1 MIKKLAEQ
9 ETTFVEK
16 LVPLL
21 VQITIK
27 QFEESII
34 DSMGSFINEFFNE
47 FAAIQN
53 EVHNIFNDPKAIQL
67 MLTIVEC
74 VRIHNQCFPQYKISV
89 NYLRIAQASQFC
101 QAHFKAILYGDLWYR
116 EEEEQGKHD
125 AKRHPELQNIMKS
138 CHLAIGV
145 NDAVK
150 SFLNPIQ
157 ERMEYYRLEQNY
169 ARCLVMQDASTPWS
183 QDTALDSAGTQNAIL
198 QTLKDSSLYGLARS
212 LHVAPQ
218 QIDYECAWRL
228 SDWNVLFDAD
238 GGVGPNV
245 PKRAPAAGSS
255 ALLLQSRSFERAH
268 YKALKCLQ
276 LRDELAVESAIV
288 AAQRAVSELFKLTS
302 IESTK
307 HIYHGLCRLRML
319 QQIED
324 FGEVHFSRQID
335 CEQDLLNRWREQDEL
350 PHSEFT
356 LLETILSQR
365 LSIFSTAGIRAKR
378 KWVPPAVYSTLLLLI
393 HESRLR
399 GFVDCAVRNVVLIGK
414 QELPANV
421 QSVVML
427 ENAQLNW
434 VGQPVLAKELAW
446 EVMNSA
452 KYTDP
457 MVKGVAC
464 RLYGEFL
471 AEGHSQEIK
480 SLCSDYFQQAEKY
493 VQFVLSRQA
502 AATAAGG
509 EQKTSPGT
517 FPLTIVAS
525 TWIVTSPCSTPSR
538 STRIVNLCG

>member
-1 MIKKLAEQ
+1 
-9 ETTFVEK
+9 
-16 LVPLL
+16 
-21 VQITIK
+21 
-27 QFEESII
+27 
-34 DSMGSFINEFFNE
+34 
-47 FAAIQN
+47 
-53 EVHNIFNDPKAIQL
+53 
-67 MLTIVEC
+67 
-74 VRIHNQCFPQYKISV
+74 
-89 NYLRIAQASQFC
+89 
-101 QAHFKAILYGDLWYR
+101 
-116 EEEEQGKHD
+116 
-125 AKRHPELQNIMKS
+125 
-138 CHLAIGV
+138 
-145 NDAVK
+145 
-150 SFLNPIQ
+150 
-157 ERMEYYRLEQNY
+157 MEYYRLEQNY

-378 KWVPPAVYSTLLLLI
+378 KWVPPAVYSTLLQQIEDFGEVHFSRQIDCEQDLLNRWREQDELPHSEFTLLETILSQRLSIFSTAGIRAKRKWVPPAVYSTLLLLI

-434 VGQPVLAKELAW
+434 SAGQPVLAKELAW

-509 EQKTSPGT
+509 EQKTSPGNVPANHRCFDVDRNFT
-517 FPLTIVAS
+517 VQHTVAKYADREF
-525 TWIVTSPCSTPSR
+525 VR
-538 STRIVNLCG
+538 